1 MAKATVDHLRSRSSR
16 FADTLSRAAGFAP
29 LVIRLPFGVIFL
41 AHGLQKLMGLGGAAA
56 GMEAMGF
63 APGIFWAVIGGLVET
78 LGGAAL
84 LAGLFTRLAA
94 LVLFLMQLVAMLVV
108 HLPNGFFM
116 GAEKGPGIELNL
128 ALLGGLGA
136 LLILGSGPTG
146 VDAGIRRKNRL
157 ETRRVQEPTRPI

>member
-1 MAKATVDHLRSRSSR
+1 
-16 FADTLSRAAGFAP
+16 
-29 LVIRLPFGVIFL
+29 
-41 AHGLQKLMGLGGAAA
+41 
-56 GMEAMGF
+56 MGF